1 MNEDLAL
8 RVLSTLRR
16 DGHQAFFVGG
26 CVRDLLLSLP
36 PKDFDIATSATP
48 PEITAL
54 FPHADLVGAHFGVVL
69 VKEPNASVEV
79 ATFRTEGPYTDG
91 RRPAHVSLVSEPRL
105 DAQRRDFTINA
116 IFLDPL
122 APPPPGRILDYFH
135 GRDDLARRLIRC
147 VGSPRA
153 RFQEDH
159 LRLLRA
165 VRLAARLGFSLE
177 EETLAAIRLE
187 APSLASIAAE
197 RIRDELTRILT
208 QPNPAEG
215 LRLLDSTGLLPVV
228 LPEVQRLQGVPQ
240 PPEFHPEGDVWTHTL
255 LMLDHLPANSSPTLA
270 WGVLLHD
277 IGKPATFSV
286 SDRIRFNGHVE
297 AGLAI
302 ARPILARLRFSH
314 DSTEQIL
321 ALVANHMRFGDIHR
335 MKESTLKRFLR
346 LPRFDEHLALHRAD
360 CLGSHGHLDN
370 YHFARRRLDESPPEI
385 LRPPRL
391 ITGAGLIALGY
402 PRGPLFREIL
412 TAVETAQLEGELTTA
427 AEAHAYIRSRWPLH
441 AQSGEAAE
449 SGVGPEQAPGSG
461 NDSG

>member
-16 DGHQAFFVGG
+16 HGHQAFFVGG

-48 PEITAL
+48 AEITAL
-54 FPHADLVGAHFGVVL
+54 FPHSDLVGAHFGVVL
-69 VKEPNASVEV
+69 VKEPGSSVEA

-91 RRPAHVSLVSEPRL
+91 RHPSHVSLVTDPRL

-122 APPPPGRILDYFH
+122 APPPPGQFLDFFH
-135 GRDDLARRLIRC
+135 GRDDLAHRLIRC
-147 VGSPRA
+147 VGAPRA

-165 VRLAARLGFSLE
+165 VRFAARLGFSIE
-177 EETLAAIRLE
+177 AETLAAMRLE
-187 APSLASIAAE
+187 APSLVYIAAE
-197 RIRDELTRILT
+197 RVRDELTRILT

-215 LRLLDSTGLLPVV
+215 LRLLGATGLLAVV
-228 LPEVQRLQGVPQ
+228 LPEVQRLQGVAQ
-240 PPEFHPEGDVWTHTL
+240 PPEYHPEGDVWTHTL
-255 LMLDHLPANSSPTLA
+255 LMLSHLPANPSPTLA
-270 WGVLLHD
+270 WGALLHD
-277 IGKPATFSV
+277 IGKPSTFSV

-297 AGLAI
+297 AGLDM
-302 ARPILARLRFSH
+302 ARPLLARLRFPN
-314 DSTEQIL
+314 DSAEQIL
-321 ALVANHMRFGDIHR
+321 ALIANHMRFGDIHR

-370 YHFARRRLDESPPEI
+370 YQFARRRLDETPPEV

-391 ITGAGLIALGY
+391 ITGEGLIALGY

-412 TAVETAQLEGELTTA
+412 TAVETAQLEGELSTPCE
-427 AEAHAYIRSRWPLH
+427 AEAFVRARWPLPSH
-441 AQSGEAAE
+441 QKHEGGEA
-449 SGVGPEQAPGSG
+449 
-461 NDSG
+461 